1 MNISFLQNR
10 MFLLFNYGLQMK
22 WGKTANPPNPQ
33 IYFYSCK
40 FSYLELEPDK
50 TAAIFKLIKS

>member
-1 MNISFLQNR
+1 M
-10 MFLLFNYGLQMK
+10 LLFYNGLQMK
-22 WGKTANPPNPQ
+22 WGKTANPRNPQ

-50 TAAIFKLIKS
+50 TAAIFMLTKS